1 MFSKIIIAL
10 IVFICVCSTSY
21 AQGVLV
27 GPQIVGNSMSNFLD
41 YANSGNRRVNRYN
54 YVPYQHHVIYNGIY
68 DADGSEYQ
76 SIMNERKEAFLI
88 LKYLKINPL
97 STKLFS
103 YYNKS
108 FKKDED

>member
-1 MFSKIIIAL
+1 MFSKIIAAL
-10 IVFICVCSTSY
+10 IISICFCSASY
-21 AQGVLV
+21 SQEVLV
-27 GPQIVGNSMSNFLD
+27 GPQIVGNSMSSFLD

-97 STKLFS
+97 TTKLFS
-103 YYNKS
+103 YYNES